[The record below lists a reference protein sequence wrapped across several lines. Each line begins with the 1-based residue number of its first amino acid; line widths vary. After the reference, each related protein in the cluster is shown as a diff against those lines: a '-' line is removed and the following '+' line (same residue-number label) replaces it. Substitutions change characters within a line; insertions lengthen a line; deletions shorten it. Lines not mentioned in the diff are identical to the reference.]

1 MQPPKRLV
9 RSLPKVC
16 RPLQLSNGVRT
27 REQAGRRADRRGVAA
42 IPEGT
47 SKRWKRV
54 AARVSDDKNGETEQH
69 EEREGSDISYL
80 FREGRLAHRCFPS
93 PRLVASLQR
102 V

>member
-54 AARVSDDKNGETEQH
+54 AARVSDDKNGETGQH
-69 EEREGSDISYL
+69 EEREG
-80 FREGRLAHRCFPS
+80 
-93 PRLVASLQR
+93 
-102 V
+102 